1 MLEFLLERRTIHVE
15 DVQRDP
21 EYHFAE
27 NVGVLERYR
36 PPYEA
41 GRAARAGGSRA
52 GMAWRTDLVAAR
64 LSFSELTVTTLPLL

>member
-41 GRAARAGGSRA
+41 GRVRALAAVARGWPGG
-52 GMAWRTDLVAAR
+52 
-64 LSFSELTVTTLPLL
+64 LTSSPHVYPFRN